1 MVAGAQQGRLPL
13 HKRRRREEAAAGAVR
28 ALAAPELAVRRG
40 LRFGER
46 DCFVLDRPH
55 AGERALNDDIAFAR
69 HDDALLRY
77 DEAVDL
83 AAAEFA
89 VGVTKKA
96 REIQL
101 SWASAIE
108 PEDNDAA
115 NNKKRTR
122 MGLRIHNVP
131 SLSPCA
137 ATTVQA
143 EKSSPV

>member
-55 AGERALNDDIAFAR
+55 AGEWALNDDIAFTR

-96 REIQL
+96 AR
-101 SWASAIE
+101 
-108 PEDNDAA
+108 
-115 NNKKRTR
+115 
-122 MGLRIHNVP
+122 RIPYAWNFWEQQVGQIGCHRIGG
-131 SLSPCA
+131 A
-137 ATTVQA
+137 
-143 EKSSPV
+143 

>member
-96 REIQL
+96 ARN
-101 SWASAIE
+101 
-108 PEDNDAA
+108 P
-115 NNKKRTR
+115 
-122 MGLRIHNVP
+122 
-131 SLSPCA
+131 
-137 ATTVQA
+137 TVVG
-143 EKSSPV
+143 KSQRAKG